1 MRTYTISTPFRLCA
15 PCGAERKPQKG
26 ITAEMAIYHL
36 SMKII
41 SRNSGYSA
49 VASAAYRSGS
59 LMLDERTG
67 LTHDYTRKS
76 GVAEAVILT
85 PATAPAWCTN
95 RAELWNAVEKA
106 ERRKNS
112 QLARE
117 IELAIPRELPQDAA
131 RETVLAFVR
140 ENFVSQ
146 GMIADVAF
154 HHMDKTNPH
163 AHIMLTTRAVG
174 PAGFGGKVRDWNDRT
189 HAETW
194 RASWADHANRALAN
208 AGYQEEIDHRSYER
222 QGLEKTP
229 GIHLGKSACAMET
242 RGIETER
249 GEQNRLINRLNLE
262 IQISRTELRNSGLT
276 EPARRVADLLNIVLP
291 DNATSYTLRDIIEAL
306 PKDSNAAWKLTS
318 NAMSM
323 MADMQATRRRWEEL
337 NTERKEAMSHAAS
350 LKKSSPFSSGFS
362 RIPLMQWAAPEYR
375 SEQGKIQSLSQQ
387 MEKLRQHYRK
397 VEKQDIP
404 ASQTAFEKQWQQWGA
419 SGLAALRVQLLKR
432 EEELRRKEQ
441 EDTERSRAERRAEQ
455 LRKNDNAVMDSGVLS
470 AVVTEYGEAPMPGN
484 GEMTCYLLLHNR
496 NGEYTLWGN
505 ELEKYRTRIFER
517 VDLMRDRSG
526 YICDRSEIGQHP
538 PLQRVYSSATFEQL
552 LTQVCQ
558 TWPQYTRN
566 LRQPKTWPE
575 SFCLGEDRQPAMPSL
590 AARKVDFTQGRLL
603 ATLMPVM
610 SSVDRETRQLQ
621 LLLVM
626 GVDDSLGGVVRLNGT
641 LYPAFAVPSADNS
654 QLVIS
659 ALTDKGLRYAGYGV
673 AVNHDADSHISP
685 APELMEFHLKTRE
698 APLFAAVNTPEKQPD
713 HLFRS
718 LGFNRTWDEWRRE
731 EDARTHA
738 TERRHDRRLVT
749 VNVNNILFC
758 LTSCYVRRCSS
769 MFIDRDEC
777 KKHTHNA
784 SIVLFFRPRKM
795 GVLFS
800 LH

>member
-1 MRTYTISTPFRLCA
+1 
-15 PCGAERKPQKG
+15 
-26 ITAEMAIYHL
+26 MAIYHL

-41 SRNSGYSA
+41 SRKNGYSA

-59 LMLDERTG
+59 VIPDDRTG
-67 LTHDYTRKS
+67 LIHDYTRKR
-76 GVAEAVILT
+76 GVDDAVILT
-85 PATAPAWCTN
+85 PANAPSWCGD
-95 RAELWNAVEKA
+95 RSVLWNAVEKA
-106 ERRKNS
+106 EQRRNS

-117 IELAIPRELPQDAA
+117 IELAIPREISREAA
-131 RETVLAFVR
+131 REAVLAFVR
-140 ENFVSQ
+140 ENFVSR

-154 HHMDKTNPH
+154 HHMDRTNPH

-262 IQISRTELRNSGLT
+262 IQISRTELRNGGLT
-276 EPARRVADLLNIVLP
+276 EPARRVADLLNIGLP

-404 ASQTAFEKQWQQWGA
+404 ASQMAFEKQWQQWGE
-419 SGLAALRVQLLKR
+419 SGLAALRAQLLKR

-441 EDTERSRAERRAEQ
+441 EDTERSRAEQ

-470 AVVTEYGEAPMPGN
+470 AVVTGYGEAPMPGN

-505 ELEKYRTRIFER
+505 ELEKYRTRIFES

-526 YICDRSEIGQHP
+526 YICDRSEIGQRP

-603 ATLMPVM
+603 PTLMPVM

-641 LYPAFAVPSADNS
+641 LYPAFAVPSADNRH
-654 QLVIS
+654 LVIS

-718 LGFNRTWDEWRRE
+718 LGFNRTWEEWQRE
-731 EDARTHA
+731 EDARTHT
-738 TERRHDRRLVT
+738 TERRHDRGW
-749 VNVNNILFC
+749 
-758 LTSCYVRRCSS
+758 SQ
-769 MFIDRDEC
+769 
-777 KKHTHNA
+777 
-784 SIVLFFRPRKM
+784 
-795 GVLFS
+795 
-800 LH
+800 

>member
-1 MRTYTISTPFRLCA
+1 
-15 PCGAERKPQKG
+15 
-26 ITAEMAIYHL
+26 MAIYHL

-41 SRNSGYSA
+41 SRSSGYSA

-262 IQISRTELRNSGLT
+262 IQISRTELRNGGLT
-276 EPARRVADLLNIVLP
+276 EPARRVADLLNIGLP

-306 PKDSNAAWKLTS
+306 PKDSNSAWKLTS

-404 ASQTAFEKQWQQWGA
+404 ASQMAFEKQWQQWGE
-419 SGLAALRVQLLKR
+419 SGLAALRAQLLKR

-441 EDTERSRAERRAEQ
+441 EDTERSRAEQ
-455 LRKNDNAVMDSGVLS
+455 LRKNDNAVMDSGVLR
-470 AVVTEYGEAPMPGN
+470 AVVTGYGEAPMPGN

-505 ELEKYRTRIFER
+505 ELEKYRTRIFES

-526 YICDRSEIGQHP
+526 YICDRSEIGQRP

-590 AARKVDFTQGRLL
+590 AARKVDFTQGRLPP
-603 ATLMPVM
+603 TLMPVM

-731 EDARTHA
+731 EDARTHT
-738 TERRHDRRLVT
+738 TERRHDRGW
-749 VNVNNILFC
+749 
-758 LTSCYVRRCSS
+758 SQ
-769 MFIDRDEC
+769 
-777 KKHTHNA
+777 
-784 SIVLFFRPRKM
+784 
-795 GVLFS
+795 
-800 LH
+800 

>member
-1 MRTYTISTPFRLCA
+1 VRPAGLKENGNNDT
-15 PCGAERKPQKG
+15 
-26 ITAEMAIYHL
+26 MAIYHL
-36 SMKII
+36 SMKIL
-41 SRNSGYSA
+41 SRSKGYSA
-49 VASAAYRSGS
+49 VASAAYRAGEKI
-59 LMLDERTG
+59 LDERTG
-67 LTHDYTRKS
+67 VIHDYTRKN
-76 GVAEAVILT
+76 GVASAVILT
-85 PATAPAWCTN
+85 PANAPAWCAN

-117 IELAIPRELPQDAA
+117 FELAIPRELAQDAA
-131 RETVLAFVR
+131 RETVLNFVR
-140 ENFVSQ
+140 ENFVSR

-154 HHMDKTNPH
+154 HNLGGSNPH
-163 AHIMLTTRAVG
+163 AHIMLSMRAIT
-174 PAGFGGKVRDWNDRT
+174 PDGFGEKVREWNDWT

-194 RASWADHANRALAN
+194 RGSWADHANRALAN

-222 QGLEKTP
+222 QGVEKTP
-229 GIHLGKSACAMET
+229 GIHLGKSACAMEKW
-242 RGIETER
+242 GIETER

-262 IQISRTELRNSGLT
+262 IQVSRDELRNSELT
-276 EPARRVADLLNIVLP
+276 EPARRMADLLNIELP
-291 DNATSYTLRDIIEAL
+291 DNATSYILHDIIEAL
-306 PKDSNAAWKLTS
+306 PTDSNAAWKLTS
-318 NAMSM
+318 KAMSM
-323 MADMQATRRRWEEL
+323 MADMQATRRRWEDL

-404 ASQTAFEKQWQQWGA
+404 ASQMAFEKQWQQWGE
-419 SGLAALRVQLLKR
+419 SGLAALRAQLLKR

-441 EDTERSRAERRAEQ
+441 EDTERSRAEQ
-455 LRKNDNAVMDSGVLS
+455 LRKNDNAVMDSGVLR
-470 AVVTEYGEAPMPGN
+470 AVVTGYGEAPMPGN

-505 ELEKYRTRIFER
+505 ELEKYRTRIFES

-526 YICDRSEIGQHP
+526 YICDRSEIGQRP

-558 TWPQYTRN
+558 TWPQHTRN

-590 AARKVDFTQGRLL
+590 AARKVDFTQGRLPP
-603 ATLMPVM
+603 TLMPVM

-626 GVDDSLGGVVRLNGT
+626 GVDDSMGGVVRLNGT
-641 LYPAFAVPSADNS
+641 LYPAFAVPTADNS
-654 QLVIS
+654 QLVIN
-659 ALTDKGLRYAGYGV
+659 ALTDKGLRFAGYGE
-673 AVNHDADSHISP
+673 AVNHDADSPARP
-685 APELMEFHLKTRE
+685 APELMQFHLKTWSE
-698 APLFAAVNTPEKQPD
+698 PLFAIVNTPEKQPD

-718 LGFNRTWDEWRRE
+718 LGFERTWDEWKRDE
-731 EDARTHA
+731 YARTHA
-738 TERRHDRRLVT
+738 TERRHDRGW
-749 VNVNNILFC
+749 
-758 LTSCYVRRCSS
+758 SQ
-769 MFIDRDEC
+769 
-777 KKHTHNA
+777 
-784 SIVLFFRPRKM
+784 
-795 GVLFS
+795 
-800 LH
+800 

>member
-1 MRTYTISTPFRLCA
+1 VRTYTISTPFRLCA
-15 PCGAERKPQKG
+15 PCGAERKLQKG
-26 ITAEMAIYHL
+26 IMAEMAIYHL

-41 SRNSGYSA
+41 SRSSGYSA

-323 MADMQATRRRWEEL
+323 MSDMQATRRRWEEL
-337 NTERKEAMSHAAS
+337 NTERKEAMSPAAS

-432 EEELRRKEQ
+432 EEELRRKEL

-470 AVVTEYGEAPMPGN
+470 AVVTGYGEAPMPGN

-590 AARKVDFTQGRLL
+590 AARKVDFTQGRLPP
-603 ATLMPVM
+603 TLMPVM

-731 EDARTHA
+731 EDARTHT
-738 TERRHDRRLVT
+738 TERRHDRGW
-749 VNVNNILFC
+749 
-758 LTSCYVRRCSS
+758 SQ
-769 MFIDRDEC
+769 
-777 KKHTHNA
+777 
-784 SIVLFFRPRKM
+784 
-795 GVLFS
+795 
-800 LH
+800 

>member
-1 MRTYTISTPFRLCA
+1 
-15 PCGAERKPQKG
+15 
-26 ITAEMAIYHL
+26 MAIYHL

-117 IELAIPRELPQDAA
+117 IELAIPHELPQDAA

-262 IQISRTELRNSGLT
+262 IQISRTELRNGGLT
-276 EPARRVADLLNIVLP
+276 EPARRVADLLNIGLP

-306 PKDSNAAWKLTS
+306 PKDSNSAWKLTS

-404 ASQTAFEKQWQQWGA
+404 ASQMAFEKQWQQWGE
-419 SGLAALRVQLLKR
+419 SGLAALRAQLLKR

-441 EDTERSRAERRAEQ
+441 EDTERSRAEQ
-455 LRKNDNAVMDSGVLS
+455 LRKNDNAVMDSGVLR
-470 AVVTEYGEAPMPGN
+470 AVVTGYGEAPMPGN

-505 ELEKYRTRIFER
+505 ELEKYRTRIFES

-603 ATLMPVM
+603 PTLMPVM

-685 APELMEFHLKTRE
+685 APELMQFHLKTRE

-738 TERRHDRRLVT
+738 TERRHDRGW
-749 VNVNNILFC
+749 
-758 LTSCYVRRCSS
+758 SQ
-769 MFIDRDEC
+769 
-777 KKHTHNA
+777 
-784 SIVLFFRPRKM
+784 
-795 GVLFS
+795 
-800 LH
+800 

>member
-262 IQISRTELRNSGLT
+262 IQISRTELRNGGLT
-276 EPARRVADLLNIVLP
+276 EPARRVADLLNIGLP

-306 PKDSNAAWKLTS
+306 PKDSNSAWKLTS

-441 EDTERSRAERRAEQ
+441 EDRERSRAERRAEQ

-470 AVVTEYGEAPMPGN
+470 AVVTGYGEAPMPGN

-603 ATLMPVM
+603 PTLMPVM

-738 TERRHDRRLVT
+738 TERRHDRGW
-749 VNVNNILFC
+749 
-758 LTSCYVRRCSS
+758 SQ
-769 MFIDRDEC
+769 
-777 KKHTHNA
+777 
-784 SIVLFFRPRKM
+784 
-795 GVLFS
+795 
-800 LH
+800 

>member
-1 MRTYTISTPFRLCA
+1 
-15 PCGAERKPQKG
+15 
-26 ITAEMAIYHL
+26 MAIYHL

-41 SRNSGYSA
+41 SRSSGYSA

-262 IQISRTELRNSGLT
+262 IQISRTELRNGGLT

-404 ASQTAFEKQWQQWGA
+404 ASQMAFEKQWQQWGE
-419 SGLAALRVQLLKR
+419 SGLAALRAQLLKR

-441 EDTERSRAERRAEQ
+441 EDTERSRAEQ
-455 LRKNDNAVMDSGVLS
+455 LRKNDNAVMDSGVLR
-470 AVVTEYGEAPMPGN
+470 AVVTGYGEAPMPGN

-603 ATLMPVM
+603 PTLMPVM

-738 TERRHDRRLVT
+738 TERRHDRGW
-749 VNVNNILFC
+749 
-758 LTSCYVRRCSS
+758 SQ
-769 MFIDRDEC
+769 
-777 KKHTHNA
+777 
-784 SIVLFFRPRKM
+784 
-795 GVLFS
+795 
-800 LH
+800 

>member
-1 MRTYTISTPFRLCA
+1 
-15 PCGAERKPQKG
+15 
-26 ITAEMAIYHL
+26 MAIYHL

-41 SRNSGYSA
+41 SRSSGYSA

-106 ERRKNS
+106 ECRKNS

-194 RASWADHANRALAN
+194 RASWA
-208 AGYQEEIDHRSYER
+208 
-222 QGLEKTP
+222 
-229 GIHLGKSACAMET
+229 
-242 RGIETER
+242 
-249 GEQNRLINRLNLE
+249 
-262 IQISRTELRNSGLT
+262 
-276 EPARRVADLLNIVLP
+276 
-291 DNATSYTLRDIIEAL
+291 
-306 PKDSNAAWKLTS
+306 
-318 NAMSM
+318 
-323 MADMQATRRRWEEL
+323 
-337 NTERKEAMSHAAS
+337 
-350 LKKSSPFSSGFS
+350 
-362 RIPLMQWAAPEYR
+362 
-375 SEQGKIQSLSQQ
+375 
-387 MEKLRQHYRK
+387 
-397 VEKQDIP
+397 
-404 ASQTAFEKQWQQWGA
+404 
-419 SGLAALRVQLLKR
+419 
-432 EEELRRKEQ
+432 
-441 EDTERSRAERRAEQ
+441 
-455 LRKNDNAVMDSGVLS
+455 
-470 AVVTEYGEAPMPGN
+470 
-484 GEMTCYLLLHNR
+484 
-496 NGEYTLWGN
+496 
-505 ELEKYRTRIFER
+505 KYRTRIFER

-603 ATLMPVM
+603 PTLMPVM

-731 EDARTHA
+731 EDARTHT
-738 TERRHDRRLVT
+738 TERRHDRGW
-749 VNVNNILFC
+749 
-758 LTSCYVRRCSS
+758 SQ
-769 MFIDRDEC
+769 
-777 KKHTHNA
+777 
-784 SIVLFFRPRKM
+784 
-795 GVLFS
+795 
-800 LH
+800 

>member
-262 IQISRTELRNSGLT
+262 IQISRTELRNGGLT

-470 AVVTEYGEAPMPGN
+470 AVVTGYGEAPMPGN

-505 ELEKYRTRIFER
+505 ELEKYRARIFES

-590 AARKVDFTQGRLL
+590 AARKVDFTQGRLPP
-603 ATLMPVM
+603 TLMPVM

-738 TERRHDRRLVT
+738 TERRHDRGW
-749 VNVNNILFC
+749 
-758 LTSCYVRRCSS
+758 SQ
-769 MFIDRDEC
+769 
-777 KKHTHNA
+777 
-784 SIVLFFRPRKM
+784 
-795 GVLFS
+795 
-800 LH
+800 

>member
-15 PCGAERKPQKG
+15 PCGAERKLQKG

-41 SRNSGYSA
+41 SRSSGYSA

-117 IELAIPRELPQDAA
+117 IELAIPHELPQDAA

-262 IQISRTELRNSGLT
+262 IQISRTELRNGGLT
-276 EPARRVADLLNIVLP
+276 EPARRVADLLNIGLP

-306 PKDSNAAWKLTS
+306 PKDSNSAWKLTS

-404 ASQTAFEKQWQQWGA
+404 ASQMAFEKQWQQWGE
-419 SGLAALRVQLLKR
+419 SGLAALRAQLLKR

-441 EDTERSRAERRAEQ
+441 EDTERSRAEQ
-455 LRKNDNAVMDSGVLS
+455 LRKNDNAVMDSGVLR
-470 AVVTEYGEAPMPGN
+470 AVVTGYGEAPMPGN

-603 ATLMPVM
+603 PTLMPVM

-626 GVDDSLGGVVRLNGT
+626 GMDDSLGGVVRLNGT

-738 TERRHDRRLVT
+738 TERRHDRGW
-749 VNVNNILFC
+749 
-758 LTSCYVRRCSS
+758 SQ
-769 MFIDRDEC
+769 
-777 KKHTHNA
+777 
-784 SIVLFFRPRKM
+784 
-795 GVLFS
+795 
-800 LH
+800 

>member
-1 MRTYTISTPFRLCA
+1 
-15 PCGAERKPQKG
+15 
-26 ITAEMAIYHL
+26 MAIYHL

-41 SRNSGYSA
+41 SRSSGYSA

-117 IELAIPRELPQDAA
+117 IELAIPHELPQDAA

-174 PAGFGGKVRDWNDRT
+174 PAGFSGKVRDWNDRT

-262 IQISRTELRNSGLT
+262 IQISRTELRNGGLT
-276 EPARRVADLLNIVLP
+276 EPARRVADLLNIGLP

-404 ASQTAFEKQWQQWGA
+404 ASQMAFEKQWQQWGE
-419 SGLAALRVQLLKR
+419 SGLAALRAQLLKR

-441 EDTERSRAERRAEQ
+441 EDTERSRAEQ
-455 LRKNDNAVMDSGVLS
+455 LRKNDNAVMDSGVLR
-470 AVVTEYGEAPMPGN
+470 AVVTGYGEAPMPGN

-603 ATLMPVM
+603 PTLMPVM

-641 LYPAFAVPSADNS
+641 LYPAFAVPSADNRH
-654 QLVIS
+654 LVIS

-685 APELMEFHLKTRE
+685 APELMQFHLKTRE

-738 TERRHDRRLVT
+738 TERRHDRGW
-749 VNVNNILFC
+749 
-758 LTSCYVRRCSS
+758 SQ
-769 MFIDRDEC
+769 
-777 KKHTHNA
+777 
-784 SIVLFFRPRKM
+784 
-795 GVLFS
+795 
-800 LH
+800 

>member
-1 MRTYTISTPFRLCA
+1 LCA
-15 PCGAERKPQKG
+15 PCGAERKLQKG

-41 SRNSGYSA
+41 SRSSGYSA

-117 IELAIPRELPQDAA
+117 IELAIPHELPQDAA

-208 AGYQEEIDHRSYER
+208 AGYQKEIDHRSYER

-249 GEQNRLINRLNLE
+249 GEQNHLINRLNLE
-262 IQISRTELRNSGLT
+262 IQISHTELRNSGLT

-404 ASQTAFEKQWQQWGA
+404 ASQTAFEKQWQQWGE
-419 SGLAALRVQLLKR
+419 SGLAALRSQLLKR
-432 EEELRRKEQ
+432 EEELRRKEL
-441 EDTERSRAERRAEQ
+441 EDTERSRAEQ
-455 LRKNDNAVMDSGVLS
+455 LRKNDNAVMDSGVLR
-470 AVVTEYGEAPMPGN
+470 AVVTGYGEAPMPGN

-505 ELEKYRTRIFER
+505 ELEKYRTRIFES

-590 AARKVDFTQGRLL
+590 AARKVDFTQGRLPP
-603 ATLMPVM
+603 TLMPVM

-738 TERRHDRRLVT
+738 TERRHDRGW
-749 VNVNNILFC
+749 
-758 LTSCYVRRCSS
+758 SQ
-769 MFIDRDEC
+769 
-777 KKHTHNA
+777 
-784 SIVLFFRPRKM
+784 
-795 GVLFS
+795 
-800 LH
+800 

>member
-470 AVVTEYGEAPMPGN
+470 AVVTGYGEAPMPGN

-505 ELEKYRTRIFER
+505 ELEKYRTRIFES

-575 SFCLGEDRQPAMPSL
+575 AFCLGEDRQPAMPSL

-603 ATLMPVM
+603 PTLMPVM

-738 TERRHDRRLVT
+738 TERRHDRGW
-749 VNVNNILFC
+749 
-758 LTSCYVRRCSS
+758 SQ
-769 MFIDRDEC
+769 
-777 KKHTHNA
+777 
-784 SIVLFFRPRKM
+784 
-795 GVLFS
+795 
-800 LH
+800 

>member
-1 MRTYTISTPFRLCA
+1 
-15 PCGAERKPQKG
+15 
-26 ITAEMAIYHL
+26 MAIYHL

-41 SRNSGYSA
+41 SRSSGYSA

-262 IQISRTELRNSGLT
+262 IQISRTELRNGGLT
-276 EPARRVADLLNIVLP
+276 EPARRVADLLNIGLP

-306 PKDSNAAWKLTS
+306 PKDSNSAWKLTS

-404 ASQTAFEKQWQQWGA
+404 ASQMAFEKQWQQWGE
-419 SGLAALRVQLLKR
+419 SGLAALRAQLLKR

-441 EDTERSRAERRAEQ
+441 EDTERSRAEQ

-470 AVVTEYGEAPMPGN
+470 AVVTGYGEAPMPGN

-575 SFCLGEDRQPAMPSL
+575 SFCLGEDRQPAMPSP
-590 AARKVDFTQGRLL
+590 AARKVDFMQGRLPP
-603 ATLMPVM
+603 TLMPVM
-610 SSVDRETRQLQ
+610 SSVDRENRQLQ

-731 EDARTHA
+731 EDARTHT
-738 TERRHDRRLVT
+738 TERRHDRGW
-749 VNVNNILFC
+749 
-758 LTSCYVRRCSS
+758 SQ
-769 MFIDRDEC
+769 
-777 KKHTHNA
+777 
-784 SIVLFFRPRKM
+784 
-795 GVLFS
+795 
-800 LH
+800 

>member
-1 MRTYTISTPFRLCA
+1 
-15 PCGAERKPQKG
+15 
-26 ITAEMAIYHL
+26 MAIYHL

-41 SRNSGYSA
+41 SRSSGYSA

-117 IELAIPRELPQDAA
+117 IELAIPHELPQDAA

-404 ASQTAFEKQWQQWGA
+404 ASQMAFEKQWQQWGE
-419 SGLAALRVQLLKR
+419 SGLAALRAQLLKR

-441 EDTERSRAERRAEQ
+441 EDTERSRAEQ
-455 LRKNDNAVMDSGVLS
+455 LRKNDNAVMDSGVLR
-470 AVVTEYGEAPMPGN
+470 AVVTGYGEAPMPGN

-505 ELEKYRTRIFER
+505 ELEKYRTRIFES

-575 SFCLGEDRQPAMPSL
+575 SFCLGEDRQPAMPSP
-590 AARKVDFTQGRLL
+590 AARKVDFMQGRLPP
-603 ATLMPVM
+603 TLMPVM

-626 GVDDSLGGVVRLNGT
+626 GVDDSLGGVIRLNGT

-738 TERRHDRRLVT
+738 TERRHDRGW
-749 VNVNNILFC
+749 
-758 LTSCYVRRCSS
+758 SQ
-769 MFIDRDEC
+769 
-777 KKHTHNA
+777 
-784 SIVLFFRPRKM
+784 
-795 GVLFS
+795 
-800 LH
+800 

>member
-470 AVVTEYGEAPMPGN
+470 AVVTGYGEAPMPGN

-505 ELEKYRTRIFER
+505 ELEKYRTRIFES

-603 ATLMPVM
+603 PTLMPVM

-731 EDARTHA
+731 EDARTHT
-738 TERRHDRRLVT
+738 TERRHDRGW
-749 VNVNNILFC
+749 
-758 LTSCYVRRCSS
+758 SQ
-769 MFIDRDEC
+769 
-777 KKHTHNA
+777 
-784 SIVLFFRPRKM
+784 
-795 GVLFS
+795 
-800 LH
+800 

>member
-1 MRTYTISTPFRLCA
+1 
-15 PCGAERKPQKG
+15 
-26 ITAEMAIYHL
+26 MAIYHL

-117 IELAIPRELPQDAA
+117 IELAIPHELPQDAA

-163 AHIMLTTRAVG
+163 AHIMLTTRAIG
-174 PAGFGGKVRDWNDRT
+174 PAGFSGKVRDWNDRT

-262 IQISRTELRNSGLT
+262 IQISRTELRNGGLT
-276 EPARRVADLLNIVLP
+276 EPARRVADLLNIGLP

-306 PKDSNAAWKLTS
+306 PKDSNSAWKLTS

-404 ASQTAFEKQWQQWGA
+404 ASQMAFEKQWQQWGE
-419 SGLAALRVQLLKR
+419 SGLAALRAQLLKR

-441 EDTERSRAERRAEQ
+441 EDTERSRAEQ
-455 LRKNDNAVMDSGVLS
+455 LRKNDNAVMDSGVLR
-470 AVVTEYGEAPMPGN
+470 AVVTGYGEAPMPGN

-603 ATLMPVM
+603 PTLMPVM
-610 SSVDRETRQLQ
+610 SSVDRDTRQLQ

-641 LYPAFAVPSADNS
+641 LYPAFAVPSADNRH
-654 QLVIS
+654 LVIS

-685 APELMEFHLKTRE
+685 APELMQFHLKTRE

-718 LGFNRTWDEWRRE
+718 LGFNRTWEEWQRE
-731 EDARTHA
+731 EDARTHT
-738 TERRHDRRLVT
+738 TERRHDRGW
-749 VNVNNILFC
+749 
-758 LTSCYVRRCSS
+758 SQ
-769 MFIDRDEC
+769 
-777 KKHTHNA
+777 
-784 SIVLFFRPRKM
+784 
-795 GVLFS
+795 
-800 LH
+800 

>member
-1 MRTYTISTPFRLCA
+1 
-15 PCGAERKPQKG
+15 
-26 ITAEMAIYHL
+26 MAIYHL

-41 SRNSGYSA
+41 SRSSGYSA

-117 IELAIPRELPQDAA
+117 IELAIPHELPQDAA

-262 IQISRTELRNSGLT
+262 IQISRTELRNGGLT
-276 EPARRVADLLNIVLP
+276 EPARRVADLLNIGLP

-306 PKDSNAAWKLTS
+306 PKDSNSAWKLTS

-404 ASQTAFEKQWQQWGA
+404 ASQMAFEKQWQQWGE
-419 SGLAALRVQLLKR
+419 SGLAALRAQLLKR

-441 EDTERSRAERRAEQ
+441 EDTERSRAEQ
-455 LRKNDNAVMDSGVLS
+455 LRKNDNAVMDSGVLR
-470 AVVTEYGEAPMPGN
+470 AVVTGYGEAPMPGN

-575 SFCLGEDRQPAMPSL
+575 SFCLGEDRQPAMPSP
-590 AARKVDFTQGRLL
+590 AARKVDFMQGRLPP
-603 ATLMPVM
+603 TLMPVM

-641 LYPAFAVPSADNS
+641 LYPAFAVPSADNRH
-654 QLVIS
+654 LVIS

-685 APELMEFHLKTRE
+685 APELMQFHLKTRE

-738 TERRHDRRLVT
+738 TERRHDRGW
-749 VNVNNILFC
+749 
-758 LTSCYVRRCSS
+758 SQ
-769 MFIDRDEC
+769 
-777 KKHTHNA
+777 
-784 SIVLFFRPRKM
+784 
-795 GVLFS
+795 
-800 LH
+800 

>member
-15 PCGAERKPQKG
+15 PCGAERKLQKG

-41 SRNSGYSA
+41 SRSSGYSA

-306 PKDSNAAWKLTS
+306 PKDSN
-318 NAMSM
+318 
-323 MADMQATRRRWEEL
+323 
-337 NTERKEAMSHAAS
+337 
-350 LKKSSPFSSGFS
+350 
-362 RIPLMQWAAPEYR
+362 
-375 SEQGKIQSLSQQ
+375 
-387 MEKLRQHYRK
+387 
-397 VEKQDIP
+397 
-404 ASQTAFEKQWQQWGA
+404 
-419 SGLAALRVQLLKR
+419 
-432 EEELRRKEQ
+432 
-441 EDTERSRAERRAEQ
+441 
-455 LRKNDNAVMDSGVLS
+455 
-470 AVVTEYGEAPMPGN
+470 

-590 AARKVDFTQGRLL
+590 AARKVDFTQGRLPP
-603 ATLMPVM
+603 TLMPVM

-731 EDARTHA
+731 EDARTHT
-738 TERRHDRRLVT
+738 TERRHDRGW
-749 VNVNNILFC
+749 
-758 LTSCYVRRCSS
+758 SQ
-769 MFIDRDEC
+769 
-777 KKHTHNA
+777 
-784 SIVLFFRPRKM
+784 
-795 GVLFS
+795 
-800 LH
+800 

>member
-1 MRTYTISTPFRLCA
+1 
-15 PCGAERKPQKG
+15 
-26 ITAEMAIYHL
+26 MAIYHL

-41 SRNSGYSA
+41 SRSSGYSA

-117 IELAIPRELPQDAA
+117 IELAIPHELPQDAA

-163 AHIMLTTRAVG
+163 AHIMLTTRAIG
-174 PAGFGGKVRDWNDRT
+174 PAGFSGKVRDWNDRT

-441 EDTERSRAERRAEQ
+441 EDTERSRAEQ
-455 LRKNDNAVMDSGVLS
+455 LRKNDNAVMDSGVLR
-470 AVVTEYGEAPMPGN
+470 AVVTGYGEAPMPGN

-505 ELEKYRTRIFER
+505 ELEKYRTRIFES

-575 SFCLGEDRQPAMPSL
+575 SFCLGEDRQPAMPSP
-590 AARKVDFTQGRLL
+590 AARKVDFMQGRLPP
-603 ATLMPVM
+603 TLMPVM

-731 EDARTHA
+731 EDARTHT
-738 TERRHDRRLVT
+738 TERRHDRGW
-749 VNVNNILFC
+749 
-758 LTSCYVRRCSS
+758 SQ
-769 MFIDRDEC
+769 
-777 KKHTHNA
+777 
-784 SIVLFFRPRKM
+784 
-795 GVLFS
+795 
-800 LH
+800 

>member
-1 MRTYTISTPFRLCA
+1 
-15 PCGAERKPQKG
+15 
-26 ITAEMAIYHL
+26 MAIYHL

-41 SRNSGYSA
+41 SRSSGYSA

-117 IELAIPRELPQDAA
+117 IELAIPHELPQDAA

-163 AHIMLTTRAVG
+163 AHIMLTTRAIG
-174 PAGFGGKVRDWNDRT
+174 PAGFSGKVRDWNDRT

-262 IQISRTELRNSGLT
+262 IQISRTELRNGGLT
-276 EPARRVADLLNIVLP
+276 EPARRVADLLNIGLP

-306 PKDSNAAWKLTS
+306 PKDSNSAWKLTS

-404 ASQTAFEKQWQQWGA
+404 ASQMAFEKQWQQWGE
-419 SGLAALRVQLLKR
+419 SGLAALRAQLLKR

-441 EDTERSRAERRAEQ
+441 EDTERSRAEQ
-455 LRKNDNAVMDSGVLS
+455 LRKNDNAVMDSGVLR
-470 AVVTEYGEAPMPGN
+470 AVVTGYGEAPMPGN

-505 ELEKYRTRIFER
+505 ELEKYRTRIFES

-526 YICDRSEIGQHP
+526 YICDRSEIGQRP

-558 TWPQYTRN
+558 TWPQHTRN
-566 LRQPKTWPE
+566 LRQPKTWP
-575 SFCLGEDRQPAMPSL
+575 
-590 AARKVDFTQGRLL
+590 
-603 ATLMPVM
+603 
-610 SSVDRETRQLQ
+610 
-621 LLLVM
+621 
-626 GVDDSLGGVVRLNGT
+626 
-641 LYPAFAVPSADNS
+641 
-654 QLVIS
+654 
-659 ALTDKGLRYAGYGV
+659 
-673 AVNHDADSHISP
+673 
-685 APELMEFHLKTRE
+685 
-698 APLFAAVNTPEKQPD
+698 
-713 HLFRS
+713 
-718 LGFNRTWDEWRRE
+718 
-731 EDARTHA
+731 
-738 TERRHDRRLVT
+738 
-749 VNVNNILFC
+749 
-758 LTSCYVRRCSS
+758 
-769 MFIDRDEC
+769 
-777 KKHTHNA
+777 
-784 SIVLFFRPRKM
+784 
-795 GVLFS
+795 
-800 LH
+800 

>member
-1 MRTYTISTPFRLCA
+1 
-15 PCGAERKPQKG
+15 
-26 ITAEMAIYHL
+26 MAIYHL

-41 SRNSGYSA
+41 SRSSGYSA

-117 IELAIPRELPQDAA
+117 IELAIPHELPQDAA

-163 AHIMLTTRAVG
+163 AHIMLTTRAIG
-174 PAGFGGKVRDWNDRT
+174 PAGFSGKVRDWNDRT

-262 IQISRTELRNSGLT
+262 IQISRTELRNGGLT
-276 EPARRVADLLNIVLP
+276 EPARRVADLLNIGLP

-306 PKDSNAAWKLTS
+306 PKDSNSAWKLTS

-404 ASQTAFEKQWQQWGA
+404 ASQMAFEKQWQQWGE
-419 SGLAALRVQLLKR
+419 SGLAALRAQLLKR

-441 EDTERSRAERRAEQ
+441 EDTERSRAEQ
-455 LRKNDNAVMDSGVLS
+455 LRKNDNAVMDSGVLR
-470 AVVTEYGEAPMPGN
+470 AVVTGYGEAPMPGN

-603 ATLMPVM
+603 PTLMPVM

-685 APELMEFHLKTRE
+685 APELMQFHLKTRE

-718 LGFNRTWDEWRRE
+718 LGFNRTWEEWQRE
-731 EDARTHA
+731 EDARTHT
-738 TERRHDRRLVT
+738 TERRHDRGW
-749 VNVNNILFC
+749 
-758 LTSCYVRRCSS
+758 SQ
-769 MFIDRDEC
+769 
-777 KKHTHNA
+777 
-784 SIVLFFRPRKM
+784 
-795 GVLFS
+795 
-800 LH
+800 

>member
-1 MRTYTISTPFRLCA
+1 TISTPFRLCA
-15 PCGAERKPQKG
+15 PCGAERKLQKG

-41 SRNSGYSA
+41 SRSSGYSA

-117 IELAIPRELPQDAA
+117 IELAIPHELPQDAA

-262 IQISRTELRNSGLT
+262 IQISRTELRNGGLT
-276 EPARRVADLLNIVLP
+276 EPARRVADLLNIGLP

-306 PKDSNAAWKLTS
+306 PKDSNSAWKLTS

-404 ASQTAFEKQWQQWGA
+404 ASQMAFEKQWQQWGE
-419 SGLAALRVQLLKR
+419 SGLAALRAQLLKR

-441 EDTERSRAERRAEQ
+441 EDTERSRAEQ
-455 LRKNDNAVMDSGVLS
+455 LRKNDNAVMDSGVLR
-470 AVVTEYGEAPMPGN
+470 AVVTGYGEAPMPGN

-575 SFCLGEDRQPAMPSL
+575 SFCLGEDRQPAMPSP
-590 AARKVDFTQGRLL
+590 AARKVDFMQGRLPP
-603 ATLMPVM
+603 TLMPVM

-718 LGFNRTWDEWRRE
+718 LGFNRTWEEWQRE
-731 EDARTHA
+731 EDARTHT
-738 TERRHDRRLVT
+738 TERRHDRGW
-749 VNVNNILFC
+749 
-758 LTSCYVRRCSS
+758 SQ
-769 MFIDRDEC
+769 
-777 KKHTHNA
+777 
-784 SIVLFFRPRKM
+784 
-795 GVLFS
+795 
-800 LH
+800 

>member
-470 AVVTEYGEAPMPGN
+470 AVVTGYGEAPMPGN

-505 ELEKYRTRIFER
+505 ELEKYRTRIFES

-603 ATLMPVM
+603 PTLMPVM

-738 TERRHDRRLVT
+738 TERRHDRGW
-749 VNVNNILFC
+749 
-758 LTSCYVRRCSS
+758 SQ
-769 MFIDRDEC
+769 
-777 KKHTHNA
+777 
-784 SIVLFFRPRKM
+784 
-795 GVLFS
+795 
-800 LH
+800 

>member
-470 AVVTEYGEAPMPGN
+470 AVVTGYGEAPMPGN

-505 ELEKYRTRIFER
+505 ELEKYRTRIFEH

-603 ATLMPVM
+603 PTLMPVM

-738 TERRHDRRLVT
+738 TERRHDRGW
-749 VNVNNILFC
+749 
-758 LTSCYVRRCSS
+758 SQ
-769 MFIDRDEC
+769 
-777 KKHTHNA
+777 
-784 SIVLFFRPRKM
+784 
-795 GVLFS
+795 
-800 LH
+800 

>member
-470 AVVTEYGEAPMPGN
+470 AVVTGYGEAPMPGN

-505 ELEKYRTRIFER
+505 ELEKYRTRIFES

-590 AARKVDFTQGRLL
+590 AARKVDFTQGRLPP
-603 ATLMPVM
+603 TLMPVM

-738 TERRHDRRLVT
+738 TERRHDRGW
-749 VNVNNILFC
+749 
-758 LTSCYVRRCSS
+758 SQ
-769 MFIDRDEC
+769 
-777 KKHTHNA
+777 
-784 SIVLFFRPRKM
+784 
-795 GVLFS
+795 
-800 LH
+800 

>member
-1 MRTYTISTPFRLCA
+1 
-15 PCGAERKPQKG
+15 
-26 ITAEMAIYHL
+26 MAIYHL

-85 PATAPAWCTN
+85 PATAPVWCTN

-117 IELAIPRELPQDAA
+117 IELAIPHELPQDAA

-174 PAGFGGKVRDWNDRT
+174 PAGFSGKVRDWNDRT

-262 IQISRTELRNSGLT
+262 IQISRTELRNGGLT
-276 EPARRVADLLNIVLP
+276 EPARRVADLLNIGLP

-306 PKDSNAAWKLTS
+306 PKDSNSAWKLTS

-404 ASQTAFEKQWQQWGA
+404 ASQMAFEKQWQQWGE
-419 SGLAALRVQLLKR
+419 SGLAALRAQLLKR

-441 EDTERSRAERRAEQ
+441 EDTERSRAEQ
-455 LRKNDNAVMDSGVLS
+455 LRKNDNAVMDSGVLR
-470 AVVTEYGEAPMPGN
+470 AVVTGYGEAPMPGN

-505 ELEKYRTRIFER
+505 ELEKYRTRIFES

-575 SFCLGEDRQPAMPSL
+575 FFCLGEDRQPAMPSL
-590 AARKVDFTQGRLL
+590 AARKVDFTQGRLPP
-603 ATLMPVM
+603 TLMPVM
-610 SSVDRETRQLQ
+610 SSVDRENRQLQ

-626 GVDDSLGGVVRLNGT
+626 GVDDSLGGVIRLNGT
-641 LYPAFAVPSADNS
+641 LYPAFAVPSADNRH
-654 QLVIS
+654 LVIS

-685 APELMEFHLKTRE
+685 APELMQFHLKTWKE
-698 APLFAAVNTPEKQPD
+698 PLFAAVNTPEKQPD

-718 LGFNRTWDEWRRE
+718 LGFNRTWEEWQRE
-731 EDARTHA
+731 EDARTHT
-738 TERRHDRRLVT
+738 TERRHDRGW
-749 VNVNNILFC
+749 
-758 LTSCYVRRCSS
+758 SQ
-769 MFIDRDEC
+769 
-777 KKHTHNA
+777 
-784 SIVLFFRPRKM
+784 
-795 GVLFS
+795 
-800 LH
+800 